1 MMESKT
7 LVVAVEP
14 GLQARPASEFVQKAN
29 NFASEIFLE
38 KGSRR
43 VNAKSIMGLLSLAI
57 ASGET
62 ITLSGE
68 GADSEVAI
76 ETLATYLSNATNVV
90 EH

>member
-1 MMESKT
+1 MESKT